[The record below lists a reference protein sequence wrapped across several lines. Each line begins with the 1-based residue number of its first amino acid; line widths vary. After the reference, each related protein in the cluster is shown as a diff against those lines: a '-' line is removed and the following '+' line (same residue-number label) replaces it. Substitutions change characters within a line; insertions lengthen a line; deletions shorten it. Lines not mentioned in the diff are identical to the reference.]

1 MGSDLM
7 SVGWNFHRG
16 DYESQ
21 REELE
26 VEVEIFLGKRQVDFE
41 E

>member
-1 MGSDLM
+1 ML
-7 SVGWNFHRG
+7 VRWNFHRG

-26 VEVEIFLGKRQVDFE
+26 VEVEIFLKANFE